1 MPLGDTKQPRKG
13 RKGSGTWS
21 TWGMRKVT
29 LRRVDRQT
37 FDGVLEV
44 MPRDDQR
51 QLVASVELSLAEV
64 DANDA
69 LTPFAIYDGS
79 QLGLPEPDRAPI
91 GFAVIE
97 VVASVGFVLRLLIDA
112 DSQGRGLG
120 RAALSEL
127 VRRLRLNPD
136 VELIATSY
144 REDNLVMAGLCADL
158 GFVAWRTPFPPPPGE
173 VFVCLPD

>member
-1 MPLGDTKQPRKG
+1 M
-13 RKGSGTWS
+13 
-21 TWGMRKVT
+21 
-29 LRRVDRQT
+29 
-37 FDGVLEV
+37 
-44 MPRDDQR
+44 
-51 QLVASVELSLAEV
+51 AEV

-97 VVASVGFVLRLLIDA
+97 VVASVGFVLRLLFDA
-112 DSQGRGLG
+112 DSQGRALG

-144 REDNLVMAGLCADL
+144 REDNLVMAGCVRAWASCLGRHRSRRQQARSTSVSATESPLCACDVSAL
-158 GFVAWRTPFPPPPGE
+158 TRN
-173 VFVCLPD
+173 